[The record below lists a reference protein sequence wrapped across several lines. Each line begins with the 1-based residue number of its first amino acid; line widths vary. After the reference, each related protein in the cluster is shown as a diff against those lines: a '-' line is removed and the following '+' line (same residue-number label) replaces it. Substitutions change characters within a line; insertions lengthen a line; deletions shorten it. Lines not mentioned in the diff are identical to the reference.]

1 MGNFCFH
8 SPDPNNTVKM
18 TYASLEW
25 KKIHVPL
32 SLPWRF
38 WYTPTKMDTWTQ
50 WRSCLV
56 HIELSICW
64 GKKNFLVHITWL
76 VGFYFSNW
84 WLILC
89 PLQWNHR
96 VLTTGP
102 PGESPKRF
110 LKALFPCIKKL
121 SECSYF
127 PMWNHVIMLNKLF
140 QMSPI
145 PWRHQYVGT
154 EVSVYQ
160 LLSSHSV
167 TSNSLQ
173 PHGLQHAR
181 LPCP

>member
-1 MGNFCFH
+1 MCH
-8 SPDPNNTVKM
+8 SPSPGDFDIPPLK
-18 TYASLEW
+18 W
-25 KKIHVPL
+25 IHGP
-32 SLPWRF
+32 SEEAA
-38 WYTPTKMDTWTQ
+38 
-50 WRSCLV
+50 

-160 LLSSHSV
+160 LLLSSHSV